1 MFDWCFLFLIR
12 DTSESPIFCGFGRM
26 EMCCGRQQHIMQ
38 QWNVCTGLKKA
49 IACRYVCG
57 ADFEQSRVWSSYV
70 VSVELL
76 SFCFVE
82 SIIIPSALVLT
93 PVKQLCFGGNF
104 ESGSIRW
111 CFFLWRSNSKILPIT
126 STGTSNAGHCP
137 HFWHVW
143 SVRTW
148 CWRPRQRKS
157 KNHSAGCAAAALCA
171 LQWG

>member
-1 MFDWCFLFLIR
+1 VGHHDGSIAIRDVEVRTHPFFLLTYALWKFLLRESGFFMWFGGLGKNPAHVCCDDLFDWCFLFLIG

-82 SIIIPSALVLT
+82 SIIIPSDLVLT
-93 PVKQLCFGGNF
+93 PVKQLCFGGQF
-104 ESGSIRW
+104 
-111 CFFLWRSNSKILPIT
+111 
-126 STGTSNAGHCP
+126 
-137 HFWHVW
+137 
-143 SVRTW
+143 
-148 CWRPRQRKS
+148 
-157 KNHSAGCAAAALCA
+157 
-171 LQWG
+171 